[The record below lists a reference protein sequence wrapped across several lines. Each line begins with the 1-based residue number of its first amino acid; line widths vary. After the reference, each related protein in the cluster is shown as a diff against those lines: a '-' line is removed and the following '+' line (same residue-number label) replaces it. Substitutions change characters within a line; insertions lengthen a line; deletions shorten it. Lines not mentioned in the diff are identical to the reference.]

1 LIAATVTEVLQWVR
15 SDGEG
20 WTSQDWLRTGYELD
34 TKRRNQS
41 FDWLRFKA
49 NTT

>member
-1 LIAATVTEVLQWVR
+1 MDQNKPLRRVMVLLV
-15 SDGEG
+15 EG